1 MVRRTMPDRVTR
13 AGMVPASQST
23 RCNRGE
29 SQPRAFSIYSAA
41 VTNEP
46 AETVRIR
53 DERPG
58 DVDAVRAV
66 NRAAFETSEEAD
78 LVDALR
84 RAASPLISLVAEAGD
99 AVVGHIMF
107 SPVTLAGA
115 DALTLMGLAPMAVLP
130 ARQRQGIGSR
140 LVSAGLERCR
150 EANAAA
156 VVVLGHAEYYPRFG
170 FIPASRLSLRSEYDV
185 PDDVFMVCELQPG
198 RLQGRAGTI
207 RYHAAFG
214 SL

>member
-1 MVRRTMPDRVTR
+1 MTDR
-13 AGMVPASQST
+13 
-23 RCNRGE
+23 
-29 SQPRAFSIYSAA
+29 
-41 VTNEP
+41 P

-58 DVDAVRAV
+58 DAEAVRAV
-66 NRAAFETSEEAD
+66 NRAAFATSEEAD

-84 RAASPLISLVAEAGD
+84 RAAAPVISLVAEAGS
-99 AVVGHIMF
+99 AIVGHIMF
-107 SPVTLAGA
+107 SPVTLAGT
-115 DALTLMGLAPMAVLP
+115 DDLTLMGLAPMAVVP

-150 EANAAA
+150 EANVAA

-170 FIPASRLSLRSEYDV
+170 FSPASRLSLRSEYDV
-185 PDDVFMVCELQPG
+185 PDDVFMVCELQS
-198 RLQGRAGTI
+198 RALEGRAGTI
-207 RYHAAFG
+207 RYHEVFG